1 MDQDDTQNLPFYG
14 YVATPP
20 WAEKHTQTAAAF
32 VRAIEEGQTIGASEP
47 PVVRVAIA
55 KADDLPSLVTVV
67 MALPGFPTGPVNA
80 QNIQRVAEV
89 MREFGV
95 LGKQYSAEVED
106 GTLIR
111 AMVS

>member
-1 MDQDDTQNLPFYG
+1 
-14 YVATPP
+14 
-20 WAEKHTQTAAAF
+20 
-32 VRAIEEGQTIGASEP
+32 
-47 PVVRVAIA
+47 
-55 KADDLPSLVTVV
+55 
-67 MALPGFPTGPVNA
+67 MALPGFPTGPVIA

-111 AMVS
+111 SMIG